1 MELSSLFE
9 TSFVIVGLM
18 LVGFLGVRRGVLTRA
33 FSRTASFLIVNVFIV
48 GTIFQSVCSGGE
60 GISPA
65 ELPHILLMVT
75 LMNTLC
81 YVLGRIALRLF
92 ARGAGASAPTELCVG
107 VMNNLLIGLPILQ
120 SLYGPTAVLIA
131 GLTSIPFNL
140 TLYTYGVWRLSA
152 KTRSGGALRLKDIFS
167 PSVLATLA
175 ALVFFLFSLPV
186 PGAVSRLMSACAG
199 VTMPLSMVVIGVTMG
214 SENLTAALRDRRV
227 YAIAL
232 FRLVL
237 APLAAFLLLRLLTDN
252 ALLLKSCVVIA
263 GCPTGIVVP
272 ILSPLQLRHRHDAF
286 EPCDAADPA
295 SASGLGGH
303 HAHSLC
309 ELPDP
314 RYP

>member
-1 MELSSLFE
+1 MELSALFE
-9 TSFVIVGLM
+9 TSFVIVALM

-65 ELPHILLMVT
+65 ELPHIILMVV

-81 YVLGRIALRLF
+81 YVLGRVALRLF
-92 ARGAGASAPTELCVG
+92 SRGADAGAPTELCIG

-120 SLYGPTAVLIA
+120 SLYGPTAVLFA
-131 GLTSIPFNL
+131 GLTSIPFSL

-152 KTRSGGALRLKDIFS
+152 QTRSGGALRLKDIFS

-199 VTMPLSMVVIGVTMG
+199 VTMPLSMIVIGITMG

-237 APLAAFLLLRLLTDN
+237 APLVTFLLLRMLTDN

-272 ILSPLQLRHRHDAF
+272 ILSLQYGHDASL
-286 EPCDAADPA
+286 PSNCVIVTTLLSLVTLPILLLL
-295 SASGLGGH
+295 LG
-303 HAHSLC
+303 
-309 ELPDP
+309 
-314 RYP
+314 

>member
-9 TSFVIVGLM
+9 TSFVIVALM
-18 LVGFLGVRRGVLTRA
+18 LVGFLGVRRGVLSKA

-237 APLAAFLLLRLLTDN
+237 APLVTFLLLRLLTDN

-272 ILSPLQLRHRHDAF
+272 ILSLQYGHDASL
-286 EPCDAADPA
+286 PSNCVIVTTLLSLVTLPILLLL
-295 SASGLGGH
+295 LG
-303 HAHSLC
+303 
-309 ELPDP
+309 
-314 RYP
+314 